1 MKTAAITLA
10 IIAGILL
17 AIFPPIGVT
26 LLIPAI
32 ILIIIAICAEDNK
45 KQNNTDAEFEL
56 WVKKQEYLEERK
68 AQKAKAE
75 KVNHDLDEIEAELD
89 RRISDP
95 ERGINPDLRIVEN
108 RKN

>member
-1 MKTAAITLA
+1 MRT
-10 IIAGILL
+10 AGIIVLVIGIVYL
-17 AIFPPIGVT
+17 CVFPPIGVM
-26 LLIPAI
+26 AI
-32 ILIIIAICAEDNK
+32 ISGIIMAITGKSQDEQKREKLDE
-45 KQNNTDAEFEL
+45 EFEL

-95 ERGINPDLRIVEN
+95 ERGINPDLRIIEN
-108 RKN
+108 RKD